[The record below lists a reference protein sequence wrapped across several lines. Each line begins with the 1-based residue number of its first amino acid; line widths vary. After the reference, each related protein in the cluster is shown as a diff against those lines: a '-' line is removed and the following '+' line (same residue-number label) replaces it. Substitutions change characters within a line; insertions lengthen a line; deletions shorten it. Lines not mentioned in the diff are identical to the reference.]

1 MNTWYE
7 DLMQFGFGYYF
18 MGYLVQVML
27 YNPNKASSIS
37 INLIIFMLAFVL
49 IRLLTGR
56 AERAARKKIKLSRV
70 K

>member
-37 INLIIFMLAFVL
+37 INLHHFHACVRANTL
-49 IRLLTGR
+49 IDGTRGTCC
-56 AERAARKKIKLSRV
+56 AKKD
-70 K
+70 